1 MQVTITDSGTA
12 NRVAYE
18 RSDGSRGG
26 FTFPRKGPFPHDA
39 VHFALEQAL
48 GMAHGFWGLIASGME
63 PDEVQAMAKAG
74 GHASANRAGVPDE
87 AIVELLQA
95 ERVVECLEAEIW
107 AGPSDAAT
115 FREVARLT
123 CENSHVASP
132 EISDTALA
140 VVRAHIAALQA
151 QWQAGRIAFDWPEPA

>member
-1 MQVTITDSGTA
+1 MRVTITDSGGA
-12 NRVAYE
+12 NRIAFE

-26 FTFPRKGPFPHDA
+26 FTLPHKGPFPHDA
-39 VHFALEQAL
+39 VHLALEHGL
-48 GMAHGFWGLIASGME
+48 GMAHGFWGLIARGME

-74 GHASANRAGVPDE
+74 GHASAKRAGVPDE

-95 ERVVECLEAEIW
+95 ERIVECLEAEIW

-115 FREVARLT
+115 FREVARLA
-123 CENSHVASP
+123 CENSHVPSP
-132 EISDTALA
+132 DVSDEALDA
-140 VVRAHIAALQA
+140 IRIHLTELQA